1 MVEGRGQQRL
11 SFHTDTLTGSGATFV
26 IMNKAKG
33 WYVVQKDQDGL
44 GNVVSDTSKTGWV
57 PAGCLLE
64 LSSPI
69 SLVSPSIAPGE
80 SLPAYPGLAALPPS
94 AILSSSYPGIALM
107 DYTAK
112 ADTELSIKDGERVK
126 VYKKYTHWSYT

>member
-1 MVEGRGQQRL
+1 
-11 SFHTDTLTGSGATFV
+11 
-26 IMNKAKG
+26 MNKAKG
-33 WYVVQKDQDGL
+33 WYVVQKDAEGL
-44 GNVVSDTSKTGWV
+44 GDVVSDTAKAGWV
-57 PAGCLLE
+57 PAGELRRCIRRENRGPADGEGCLLE

-80 SLPAYPGLAALPPS
+80 SLPAYPGLAALPPT
-94 AILSSSYPGIALM
+94 AILSSSYPGIVLM

-112 ADTELSIKDGERVK
+112 AETELSIRDGERVK